1 MVDIGPFAVPAE
13 LNAFTFNL
21 FIVILNSTGPVRRG
35 HPQQPASDPA
45 PTGRWSGS
53 RQDLGPVHRQGRRHQ
68 RRRRRR
74 QQQFTSG
81 ADETECVYH
90 DVSGITNIGEWQFFI
105 YCCQLLKRMQTSYI
119 TLLLL
124 EKFLRRV

>member
-90 DVSGITNIGEWQFFI
+90 DVSGITNIGKI
-105 YCCQLLKRMQTSYI
+105 YFKLPLLSIVRKSLNKLNLI
-119 TLLLL
+119 I
-124 EKFLRRV
+124 